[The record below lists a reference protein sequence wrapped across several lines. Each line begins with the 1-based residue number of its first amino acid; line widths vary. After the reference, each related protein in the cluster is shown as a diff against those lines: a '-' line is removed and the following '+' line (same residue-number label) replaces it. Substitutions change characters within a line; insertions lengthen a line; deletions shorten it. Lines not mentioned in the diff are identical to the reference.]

1 MEEYVMGLKEIITN
15 IQSGELSYLNTLLD
29 ELESII
35 NNMSKNLPYPEAK
48 TDLII
53 FLIELSK
60 KINIDNYHSDNILKW
75 TIIKSLKNKKID
87 LFRKNIK
94 SNIKECSL
102 TLEIPFEMHSNIEI
116 EDILSKL
123 PLNQRI
129 VLKERFINQKSDIE
143 IANELGVT
151 RQAINRSKNR
161 GLKNLKKIFKNL

>member
-1 MEEYVMGLKEIITN
+1 MELKEIITN
-15 IQSGELSYLNTLLD
+15 IQSGDLSYLNQLLN

-35 NNMSKNLPYPEAK
+35 DNISRNLPYPEAK

-60 KINIDNYHSDNILKW
+60 KININKYYNDNILKGV
-75 TIIKSLKNKKID
+75 IIKSLKNKKID

-94 SNIKECSL
+94 SNIKECNL
-102 TLEIPFEMHSNIEI
+102 TLEIPFEIHSNIEI

-123 PLNQRI
+123 PSNQRI

-143 IANELGVT
+143 IANEFGIT
-151 RQAINRSKNR
+151 RQAVNRSKNR